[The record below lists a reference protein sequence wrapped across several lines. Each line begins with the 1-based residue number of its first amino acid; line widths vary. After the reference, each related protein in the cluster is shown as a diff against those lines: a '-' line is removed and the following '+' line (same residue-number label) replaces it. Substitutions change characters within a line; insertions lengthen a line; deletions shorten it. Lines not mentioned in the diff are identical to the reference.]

1 MFFSSAG
8 STWRQAGSLPSPRYP
23 SMPRWWLM
31 ATWWYTWSLIMTA
44 IYKFSIV
51 RWPFL
56 GILSVYCE
64 QSKKYHSNLLTTWN
78 STFKRPFRDT
88 SNIPHPKQCDSLT
101 KGKSL
106 NEDMRSDLQTWEA
119 LAWPEVRA
127 AKKRRVTPMKTL
139 KTLSKL
145 LRVAFKWGRSVK
157 KVHTSSMLLYKWH
170 DRRMTSPNFDIKTS
184 WLLESIFGRKV

>member
-1 MFFSSAG
+1 
-8 STWRQAGSLPSPRYP
+8 
-23 SMPRWWLM
+23 
-31 ATWWYTWSLIMTA
+31 MTV

-78 STFKRPFRDT
+78 STFKRPFWDT

-127 AKKRRVTPMKTL
+127 AKKRRVAPMKTL
-139 KTLSKL
+139 NTMSKL
-145 LRVAFKWGRSVK
+145 LRA
-157 KVHTSSMLLYKWH
+157 
-170 DRRMTSPNFDIKTS
+170 ICE
-184 WLLESIFGRKV
+184 ESIYLLHVVVQVARQADDKSQLWHQDLLVVGVHLWQEGVAVMSVRLGVS

>member
-127 AKKRRVTPMKTL
+127 AKKRRVAPMKTL